1 MRFKLSEKF
10 VDSYKSKKPPFG
22 FNGLGELVYRRT
34 YSRIKTDSTN
44 EEWYETVER
53 VVNGTYNMQ
62 KEHIEKAALGWNS
75 HKAQKSA
82 QEMYDRMY
90 NMKFLPPGRGLWAM
104 GSPIIEDKKLYAA
117 LNNCSYVS
125 TEFLKDD
132 PAKPFCFL
140 MDASMLGVGVG
151 FDTKGSGQIIIKGP
165 DSKRTK
171 DVYVISDDREG
182 WVESLR
188 RLIESYFYG
197 TAIVE
202 FDYSKVRKA
211 GEVIK
216 TFGGTSSGP
225 EPLMQ
230 LHDNVRKFLDK
241 DVGQLMTMTNIVDV
255 MNMIGKCVVSGNVR
269 RSAEIVFGDANDE
282 DYLDL
287 KDYTK
292 NPRREEFGWASN
304 NSVVVEVGHSYKK
317 ASERTRI
324 NGEPGYFWIDNAKA
338 YGRMADPINNKDS
351 KSTGCNP
358 CVEQTLESYELCC
371 VSKDTPLQTRLG
383 IRHIVDTVGKIIEVW
398 NGDNWSKV
406 TPFLA
411 GSNKTLYRV
420 TISDGS
426 YLDCTDDHKWSVKSK
441 TGKVYKQVTTKELF
455 KGDVV
460 SEFIIDKEYS
470 GVYNENAYEWGLF
483 AGDGY
488 IDKNYPM
495 LIVCGDKK
503 KLIDL
508 GIKGRLYKEQIKE
521 GYTNPVNRI
530 NLVDYLNLEQATEL
544 NDKTKGLPIWVSQMD
559 KNSLLEFVAGYIE
572 TDGNVCHQVN
582 TDNYRLFGTEK
593 KIRDMQL
600 LLRRV
605 GINHS
610 TIYCVG
616 EEGEET
622 NFGIRNYSLWCC
634 YIPSYECSIIPTR
647 IKVATRFGSRYK
659 INNAYPESVIDAA
672 RNQKIVSVEELPGL
686 HNTYCFSEPINHMG
700 VFGNV
705 LTYQCLVESFPARH
719 ESLDDYK
726 RTLKFAY
733 LYAKTVTLGNTHW
746 PETNRVMLRNRRIG
760 CSVSGVAQ
768 FLAKHGIEPLRK
780 WLEEGYSTIQRY
792 DEDYSNWL
800 CIPRSIKTT
809 SVKPS
814 GSVSLLAGAT
824 PGMHFPEARFYIRRV
839 RMSKNSTLVEP
850 LRKAGYHIEPATGE
864 EEQSV
869 AVEIPVDVG
878 ENVRVLKDVSMWEQ
892 LALAAF
898 LQKYWSDNQVSSTI
912 TFNPDTEGPQLEH
925 ALNFYQY
932 QLKGISFLP
941 RKSEGAYKQMPYEA
955 ITEDLFKELNKNLK
969 KVNFKKVTN
978 EKANIEVFCDGD
990 TCTFDP
996 KALIAAK
1003 AKAEGEKNVG

>member
-1 MRFKLSEKF
+1 MKFKLSEKF
-10 VDSYKSKKPPFG
+10 IEGYKTKKPPFG

-34 YSRIKTDSTN
+34 YSRIKADGTN

-104 GSPIIEDKKLYAA
+104 GSPIIEDKKLYAS
-117 LNNCSYVS
+117 LNNCSFVS
-125 TEFLKDD
+125 TENLKDD

-151 FDTKGSGQIIIKGP
+151 FDTKGAGQIIIKGP
-165 DSKRTK
+165 DAKRTK

-188 RLIESYFYG
+188 RLLESYFYG
-197 TAIVE
+197 TATVE

-230 LHDNVRKFLDK
+230 LHENVKKFLDK
-241 DVGQLMTMTNIVDV
+241 DLGQLMTMTNIVDV

-287 KDYTK
+287 KDYAK

-304 NSVVVEVGHSYKK
+304 NSVVVEVGNSYKK
-317 ASERTRI
+317 ASERTRS
-324 NGEPGYFWIDNAKA
+324 NGEPGYFWIDNARA

-358 CVEQTLESYELCC
+358 CVEQTLESYELC
-371 VSKDTPLQTRLG
+371 
-383 IRHIVDTVGKIIEVW
+383 
-398 NGDNWSKV
+398 
-406 TPFLA
+406 
-411 GSNKTLYRV
+411 
-420 TISDGS
+420 
-426 YLDCTDDHKWSVKSK
+426 
-441 TGKVYKQVTTKELF
+441 
-455 KGDVV
+455 
-460 SEFIIDKEYS
+460 
-470 GVYNENAYEWGLF
+470 
-483 AGDGY
+483 
-488 IDKNYPM
+488 
-495 LIVCGDKK
+495 
-503 KLIDL
+503 
-508 GIKGRLYKEQIKE
+508 
-521 GYTNPVNRI
+521 
-530 NLVDYLNLEQATEL
+530 
-544 NDKTKGLPIWVSQMD
+544 
-559 KNSLLEFVAGYIE
+559 
-572 TDGNVCHQVN
+572 
-582 TDNYRLFGTEK
+582 
-593 KIRDMQL
+593 
-600 LLRRV
+600 
-605 GINHS
+605 
-610 TIYCVG
+610 
-616 EEGEET
+616 
-622 NFGIRNYSLWCC
+622 
-634 YIPSYECSIIPTR
+634 
-647 IKVATRFGSRYK
+647 
-659 INNAYPESVIDAA
+659 
-672 RNQKIVSVEELPGL
+672 
-686 HNTYCFSEPINHMG
+686 
-700 VFGNV
+700 
-705 LTYQCLVESFPARH
+705 CLVESFPARH

-780 WLEEGYSTIQRY
+780 WLEEGYATIQRY

-912 TFNPDTEGPQLEH
+912 TFNPDTEGPQIEH

-955 ITEDLFKELNKNLK
+955 ITEELFKELNKNLK

-978 EKANIEVFCDGD
+978 EKANVEVFCDGES
-990 TCTFDP
+990 CTFDP

-1003 AKAEGEKNVG
+1003 AKAEAEKNVG